1 MAEAKGEYIAVNEL
15 KGTTSSTTAKDA
27 VSVSYGSNKVRIAW
41 AEGKRVWDVW
51 ETMLSANNFSIGSSA
66 TTITESL
73 FGLQSYGTDRLGV
86 KHQMTGS
93 EHIEFS
99 PPSITANTSTSNRTQ
114 NVVITQKKTSKSITV
129 TATQAGR
136 VAQSTTY
143 GTPSVTST
151 SISTVAA
158 SGGTRSLTVY
168 WSQTK
173 TTTYDNET
181 TSSTSVTGS
190 STATVTSG
198 SAQNSSGAYISVGSV
213 YVPSAGT
220 NYYTSQRTA
229 YTISQFNFTAN
240 GVSSGTVYR
249 TVYVYQSANT
259 RTSEYRNYSVS
270 LSSTSSYVGAYN
282 ELAYITASGSKD
294 LYYVYASGSSTY
306 SSTER
311 SKVTLSSSYGLFYSN
326 GSYLSSVT
334 VSSGTQVLFQ
344 PNENESS
351 SNRTISVVGKNYD
364 NTSVSKTLNLTQYAA
379 EYYLEIKGANTI
391 AASGGTL
398 NWTVISTRNDKLYQ
412 LTKNNVSVGSGA
424 SIQSFSY
431 DDINEDRYSLVLSVG
446 NNSSTSSRYITV
458 TVTQPNG
465 ETASRTI
472 TQAAA
477 SQPSQTITSE
487 VDAYFMDYYTVWFEA
502 FMYTTSG
509 YINEEIYFKV
519 QDGFERYSTVYGEYS
534 YPPPV
539 YDGEF
544 ISGEINVSSRFSPMY
559 ICVYVGDSLVKYR
572 RIDE

>member
-15 KGTTSSTTAKDA
+15 KGTVSTTAKDA
-27 VSVSYGSNKVRIAW
+27 VSVMYGSNKVRIAW

-51 ETMLSANNFSIGSSA
+51 ETMLSANNSSIGSSA

-73 FGLQSYGTDRLGV
+73 FGLQSYGTDRLGM

-99 PPSITANTSTSNRTQ
+99 PSSIGANNTTNSRTQ
-114 NVVITQKKTSKSITV
+114 NVVITQKKSGKSITV

-173 TTTYDNET
+173 TTTYDNGT

-190 STATVTSG
+190 STATVISG
-198 SAQNSSGAYISVGSV
+198 SAQSSSGAYISGGSV

-259 RTSEYRNYSVS
+259 RKSEYRNHSVS
-270 LSSTSSYVGAYN
+270 LSSTSNYVGAYN
-282 ELAYITASGSKD
+282 ELAYITVSGSKD

-306 SSTER
+306 SSTES
-311 SKVTLSSSYGLFYSN
+311 SKVTLTSSYGLFYSN

-334 VSSGTQVLFQ
+334 VSSGTQVLFS

-398 NWTVISTRNDKLYQ
+398 NWTVVSTRNDKLYQ

-431 DDINEDRYSLVLSVG
+431 DDINEDRYNLVLSVG

-458 TVTQPNG
+458 TLTQPNG

-477 SQPSQTITSE
+477 SQPSQTITAE
-487 VDAYFMDYYTVWFEA
+487 VDAYLMDNYTVWFEA

-509 YINEEIYFKV
+509 YINDEIYFKV
-519 QDGFERYSTVYGEYS
+519 QDGYERYSTVYGEYS

-544 ISGEINVSSRFSPMY
+544 ISGEINISSRPFPMY
-559 ICVYVGDSLVKYR
+559 LCVYVGDNLVKYR
-572 RIDE
+572 RIEE

>member
-15 KGTTSSTTAKDA
+15 KGTVSTTAKDA

-51 ETMLSANNFSIGSSA
+51 ETMLSANNFSIGASA

-99 PPSITANTSTSNRTQ
+99 PSSIGANNTTNSRTQ
-114 NVVITQKKTSKSITV
+114 NVVITQKKSGKSITV

-173 TTTYDNET
+173 TTTYDNGT

-198 SAQNSSGAYISVGSV
+198 SAQDSSGAYISGGGV

-259 RTSEYRNYSVS
+259 RSSEYRNHSVS

-282 ELAYITASGSKD
+282 ELAYITASGSKE

-306 SSTER
+306 SSTES
-311 SKVTLSSSYGLFYSN
+311 SKVTLISSYGLFYSN

-334 VSSGTQVLFQ
+334 VSSGTQVLFS

-431 DDINEDRYSLVLSVG
+431 DDINEDRYNLVLRVG

-465 ETASRTI
+465 ETATRTI

-477 SQPSQTITSE
+477 SQPSQTITAE
-487 VDAYFMDYYTVWFEA
+487 VDAYLMDNYTVWFVA

-509 YINEEIYFKV
+509 YINDEIYFKV
-519 QDGFERYSTVYGEYS
+519 QDGFDRYSTVYGEYS

-544 ISGEINVSSRFSPMY
+544 ISGEINISSRPFPMY
-559 ICVYVGDSLVKYR
+559 LCVYVGDNLVKYR